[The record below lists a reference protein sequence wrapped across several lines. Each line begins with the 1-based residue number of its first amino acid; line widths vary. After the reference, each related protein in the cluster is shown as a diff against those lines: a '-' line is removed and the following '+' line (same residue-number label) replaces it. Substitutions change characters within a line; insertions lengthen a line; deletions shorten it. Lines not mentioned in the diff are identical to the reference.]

1 MSVRV
6 RIMDGALGPPR
17 PAQALDAEFGAVLSF
32 DGIVRAGEDGRTI
45 RALAYE
51 AYEPM
56 ASNILEEV
64 ARAMIAAHGVIS
76 VDVEH
81 SRGEV
86 PVGGC
91 SFRITVHA
99 RHRAEAIAALG
110 DFIDRMKRDV
120 PIWKSPVWA

>member
-1 MSVRV
+1 MSVR
-6 RIMDGALGPPR
+6 ILITDGPLGPRVAPQ
-17 PAQALDAEFGAVLSF
+17 PDAEFGAVLSF
-32 DGIVRAGEDGRTI
+32 DGIVRAGEGGRTV

-56 ASNILEEV
+56 ASNMLGDL
-64 ARAMIAAHGVIS
+64 AREMAATHGLVS

-110 DFIDRMKRDV
+110 EFIDRMKRDV
-120 PIWKSPVWA
+120 PIWKSPIWA